1 MAHTGRTLYL
11 SAGTGGLIGGLLV
24 LGVLALGLH
33 AGDTQAATDRNSHA
47 TNSSAWKRTPAASVP
62 EEAVGKGQPMPS
74 LAPMLKRAVPAVV
87 NIRTRG
93 RVKVQNPLLNSPFF
107 NDPFFRRFFGE
118 PQQQGQQ
125 PQYRETQALGSGVI
139 VNATKGYILT
149 NDHVIENADQITV
162 TLNDGRNFKAKVIG
176 KDPDT
181 DIAVLQIRAKG
192 LTALPIADSSKLEVG
207 DFVVAIGN
215 PFGLQHTVT
224 AGIVS
229 ALGRSGIGNPDSYQD
244 YIQTDASIN
253 PGNSGGALV
262 NLRGQ
267 LVGINSAILSRSGG
281 NIGIGFAIPSD
292 LARAVMEQIIEYGG
306 VQRGRLGVIVQNL
319 TPDLAKALGV
329 KVNHG
334 VVITQVEPHSSAA
347 RSGLKAQDV
356 IVAVNGRPIND
367 YRDLRNLIGLKRV
380 GDKLAVKVVRNGN
393 AEVIHTEVGKA
404 PQTQASASSIE
415 HLDKRLAGAS
425 FANLTSSQQKQL
437 GFAHGVVVREVQPG
451 SPAME
456 AGLRKHDVI
465 VSVNRQPVK
474 DVSEFEQQVR
484 EADHGELL
492 FNVRRDGGAMFL
504 LIK

>member
-1 MAHTGRTLYL
+1 MSSPGNRSAHFPAGR
-11 SAGTGGLIGGLLV
+11 SARLGSLLV
-24 LGVLALGLH
+24 LLGCLTISLY
-33 AGDTQAATDRNSHA
+33 AAESQAATEAKKDSGWN
-47 TNSSAWKRTPAASVP
+47 RTPATSIPEYSVS
-62 EEAVGKGQPMPS
+62 KGQPMPS
-74 LAPMLKRAVPAVV
+74 LAPMLKHAVPAVV
-87 NIRTRG
+87 NIRTKG
-93 RVKVQNPLLNSPFF
+93 RVKVENPLMNSPFF

-118 PQQQGQQ
+118 PQQQQQGQ

-139 VNATKGYILT
+139 VDAKQGYILT
-149 NDHVIENADQITV
+149 NNHVIENADQITV

-176 KDPDT
+176 KDPET
-181 DIAVLQIRAKG
+181 DIAVLQIHAKN
-192 LTALPIADSSKLEVG
+192 LTALPIADSNKLEVG

-292 LARAVMEQIIEYGG
+292 LARDVMHQIIKYGS

-319 TPDLAKALGV
+319 TPDLAKALGT
-329 KVNHG
+329 KADHG
-334 VVITQVEPHSSAA
+334 VVITQVEPRSSAA
-347 RSGLKAQDV
+347 KAGLKAQDV
-356 IVAVNGRPIND
+356 IVEVNGKTIAN
-367 YRDLRNLIGLKRV
+367 YRDLRNLIGLERV
-380 GDKLAVKVVRNGN
+380 GDKLTIKVERDGSTKVF
-393 AEVIHTEVGKA
+393 HTQVGKA
-404 PQTQASASSIE
+404 PQTRASAASIQ

-425 FANLTSSQQKQL
+425 FANLTSKEQQKL
-437 GFAHGVVVREVQPG
+437 GFNHGVMVKDVQPG
-451 SPAME
+451 SPAMD
-456 AGLRKHDVI
+456 AGLRQGDVI
-465 VSVNRQPVK
+465 VSVNRQPVA
-474 DVSEFEQQVR
+474 DVSDFEQQIR
-484 EADHGELL
+484 QANHGELL
-492 FNVRRDGGAMFL
+492 FNVRRNGGALFL